1 MVSVLRDS
9 IKIID
14 CESEY
19 VAVSKSDAI
28 VVILDFACGFT
39 LNNPNKCSGYE
50 IHKWFFEYQ
59 FWILSGLEK
68 VEQ

>member
-9 IKIID
+9 IEIID

-19 VAVSKSDAI
+19 EAVSKSDAI

-39 LNNPNKCSGYE
+39 LVTQINFLDMK
-50 IHKWFFEYQ
+50 
-59 FWILSGLEK
+59 
-68 VEQ
+68 